1 MSRSQK
7 KTAGPAQTVPAAGD
21 RKRYRLEMTLGQI
34 VLSSFCLFVVLAWMF
49 VFGILVGRGLPLG
62 DSHKAGLANDFM
74 RFMGL
79 AQQPPAVHANA
90 AATWVKSKQM
100 LKSLDYY
107 QNLTQK
113 PSAST
118 STSEPQTSAPPK
130 TSTRGAKPQTGTAAK
145 DSTSTAPGSSQADS
159 STQATDSRF
168 TLLAASLKNQD
179 NAERFVA
186 QLRAKGYAARMEA
199 VDMADS
205 GRWYRVLVGSFDTR
219 DQALQFAAEFNEK
232 EHQQALVIE
241 LNS

>member
-7 KTAGPAQTVPAAGD
+7 KTAGPAQTAPATGD
-21 RKRYRLEMTLGQI
+21 RKHYRLEMTLGQI

-62 DSHKAGLANDFM
+62 DPHKAGLGNDFM

-79 AQQPPAVHANA
+79 ARQLPAARADA
-90 AATWVKSKQM
+90 AATWVKPKQM

-113 PSAST
+113 PSSST
-118 STSEPQTSAPPK
+118 STAEPPTSAPAK
-130 TSTRGAKPQTGTAAK
+130 TATRSAKPETSTAAK
-145 DSTSTAPGSSQADS
+145 DSPSAQPGPSQADS
-159 STQATDSRF
+159 ASQASGTRF

-219 DQALQFAAEFNEK
+219 DQALQFAADFNEK

-241 LNS
+241 LDS